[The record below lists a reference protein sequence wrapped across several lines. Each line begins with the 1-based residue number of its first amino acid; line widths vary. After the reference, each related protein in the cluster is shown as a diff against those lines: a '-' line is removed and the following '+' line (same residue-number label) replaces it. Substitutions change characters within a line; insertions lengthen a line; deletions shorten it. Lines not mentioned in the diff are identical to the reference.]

1 MKDLNREVQVFFC
14 RRTAVCGGR
23 TRFGSCRKGRIC
35 SGGDCRGCRAA
46 PGRKGASAGEVGP
59 AVGASGGGGGI
70 ARTCFGPK
78 ENFCRECR
86 SRSEGDWVC
95 RPLQAGSG
103 RRLLPEKSGPRSVL
117 RGREGRP
124 AFGWIS
130 GCRGARGRGGGSAA
144 APRAGR
150 ASSARA
156 AASVSRRR
164 KGCAPKGG

>member
-1 MKDLNREVQVFFC
+1 MRFRSFFVIVGPPSVAAGPASGAAGRVGSAPEGTVGDAGQP
-14 RRTAVCGGR
+14 RR
-23 TRFGSCRKGRIC
+23 KE
-35 SGGDCRGCRAA
+35 D
-46 PGRKGASAGEVGP
+46 SAGEVGP

-103 RRLLPEKSGPRSVL
+103 RRLLPEESGPRSVL
-117 RGREGRP
+117 RGREGCP

-130 GCRGARGRGGGSAA
+130 GCRGARGRGGGSGA

-164 KGCAPKGG
+164 KGCTPKGG